1 MRKSPEIQAIAEQ
14 SLRDQA
20 ARGVEALIDVTSREP
35 GFLSIGTAPSEWIS
49 GFTEFEQAM
58 RAAGTTDGGFPQL
71 ENREIEAYEEGTVG
85 WGFIRGDIKLPN
97 GVTLKVRQT
106 FVVHQEG
113 SGWKIVQNH
122 SSVGIPD

>member
-1 MRKSPEIQAIAEQ
+1 
-14 SLRDQA
+14 
-20 ARGVEALIDVTSREP
+20 
-35 GFLSIGTAPSEWIS
+35 
-49 GFTEFEQAM
+49 M
-58 RAAGTTDGGFPQL
+58 RAAGTSGGGFPPL

-113 SGWKIVQNH
+113 GGWKIVQNH
-122 SSVGIPD
+122 SSVGIPDDQVMNIH